1 MKKELIVGLL
11 GISLAA
17 MPLTAFAN
25 DEVTVISAN
34 DTAATIQENIATQC
48 RLPSKPL
55 TARLS

>member
-25 DEVTVISAN
+25 DEVMVISAN
-34 DTAATIQENIATQC
+34 DTAATIQENIATQYMYNYG
-48 RLPSKPL
+48 
-55 TARLS
+55 